1 MSMALFTIHYEKSIP
16 TSITYRLDN
25 IEETRSIEE
34 LLCDFLN
41 SFETSHMYFRPE
53 CSTERQ
59 KAIYPDTTIF
69 ISTENNYDIQNGSFG
84 MPFDIYVAMNL
95 PLSDSFSDIAK
106 KLKSEVFQSNVSYH
120 LNENRLAFD
129 QSLKVQTPALFGFTN
144 DEFSHIKEILY
155 FDPAQYSI
163 YRRFL
168 SLKKEFA
175 DRLVNMIMPLNHP
188 YSLWQHLYIR
198 SDDFILRQLKVIM
211 EAYNSISYS
220 EDNAFDF
227 ISSDYGTRSDIDSF
241 CLEYSSAQNPLETSF
256 SRAHKY
262 QVTKADV
269 FRAYFKK
276 NQDKISH
283 RYSAKL
289 MTDIEKAYSGFSRK
303 EKANNKEINNIINN
317 NNHILIDAFYSPEK
331 HGLVKSF
338 HCQSSNIY
346 VDYEDA
352 SSGETSTI
360 IYPYDYTLD
369 KIFQPLFG
377 FEYNPKFI
385 SPACAMYMAF
395 NGSANNNPF
404 TYPILNSDF
413 DMYEFFNRMPFHPY
427 SYMIKDLEEIMNI
440 DYRNATFDLETDSLT
455 RVLVCLF
462 ESANK
467 GNTRIKR
474 CKQCG
479 KYFIASSGYDKYCD
493 AAIPENLKT
502 EENGYDHTK
511 ACSYI
516 AKQQQ
521 TQNRIPEIK
530 ELQSFRRNEQ
540 YYFKREAEFFNM
552 EISVYNDRYDTK
564 QNTLRVTPVSELDAV
579 TLKLFSALRCGILLC
594 KYDEIKK
601 QISKDL
607 TETDSDHDYLLKY
620 GKALLNH
627 DFSESVLPTNKRTYC
642 FYFDKTDHFP
652 YRYNWNE
659 ELLTIIN
666 SDNISNSVKIKERIK
681 SMRGMLKNYVSWL
694 EKNNILSMNKRG
706 SMQTEKA
713 IEFLCDILPDDWI
726 IKYMESNNISIYHRK
741 R

>member
-1 MSMALFTIHYEKSIP
+1 MALFTIHYEKSIP

-25 IEETRSIEE
+25 IEETKSIEE

-53 CSTERQ
+53 RSAERD
-59 KAIYPDTTIF
+59 KAFFSDAIVLDF
-69 ISTENNYDIQNGSFG
+69 AASNYDVNNGVFG
-84 MPFDIYVAMNL
+84 MPFDIYVIMNL
-95 PLSDSFSDIAK
+95 PLPEKYLSIAK
-106 KLKSEVFQSNVSYH
+106 RIKSEVFRGDVNYH
-120 LNENRLAFD
+120 INENRLAFD
-129 QSLKVQTPALFGFTN
+129 ESLHVQTSALFDATN
-144 DEFSHIKEILY
+144 DEFTHIKEILH
-155 FDPAQYSI
+155 FDPTRYSI

-168 SLKKEFA
+168 SLKNELS
-175 DRLVNMIMPLNHP
+175 DVLIDMIEPLSHP
-188 YSLWQHLYIR
+188 YNLWQKLYIR
-198 SDDFILRQLKVIM
+198 SDDFILRELKVIL
-211 EAYNSISYS
+211 EAYNSMSFS
-220 EDNAFDF
+220 EGNVFNF

-241 CLEYSSAQNPLETSF
+241 CLEYSSAQNPLEFSF
-256 SRAHKY
+256 SKAHKY
-262 QVTKADV
+262 QVTKAEV
-269 FRAYFKK
+269 FRAYFKT

-283 RYSAKL
+283 KYSAKL
-289 MTDIEKAYSGFSRK
+289 MADIEKAYSGFPRN
-303 EKANNKEINNIINN
+303 ERANSDEINSTINN

-331 HGLVKSF
+331 HGFVKSF

-346 VDYEDA
+346 VDYEDP
-352 SSGETSTI
+352 SSGETFTI

-369 KIFQPLFG
+369 KVFQPLFG

-404 TYPILNSDF
+404 TYPIMNSDF

-467 GNTRIKR
+467 ENTRIKQ

-493 AAIPENLKT
+493 AAIPEKLKT
-502 EENGYDHTK
+502 KKNGYEPRK

-540 YYFKREAEFFNM
+540 YYFQREADFFNM
-552 EISVYNDRYDTK
+552 DISVYNDRYDTK
-564 QNTLRVTPVSELDAV
+564 QNTLRVTPISDLDAV

-594 KYDEIKK
+594 KYDESKK
-601 QISKDL
+601 QISKEL
-607 TETDSDHDYLLKY
+607 TDPDSNHDYLLRY
-620 GKALLNH
+620 GKSLLNH
-627 DFSESVLPTNKRTYC
+627 DFSESVLPNRQKTYC
-642 FYFDKTDHFP
+642 YYFDKTNRFS

-666 SDNISNSVKIKERIK
+666 SNNISNSVKVKERIK
-681 SMRGMLKNYVSWL
+681 SMRMMLKNYVLWL
-694 EKNNILSMNKRG
+694 NKNNILSMNKRD
-706 SMQTEKA
+706 SKQTIKA

-726 IKYMESNNISIYHRK
+726 IAETETNSIALKHRK

>member
-1 MSMALFTIHYEKSIP
+1 MALFTIHYEKTIP

-25 IEETRSIEE
+25 IEETKSIEE

-41 SFETSHMYFRPE
+41 AFETSHMYFRPE
-53 CSTERQ
+53 RDAERQ
-59 KAIYPDTTIF
+59 KAIYPDTVF
-69 ISTENNYDIQNGSFG
+69 ISTENNYDINNGSFG
-84 MPFDIYVAMNL
+84 MPFDIYVTLNL
-95 PLSDSFSDIAK
+95 PLSDTFSNIAK
-106 KLKSEVFQSNVSYH
+106 KLKSEVFQRNVNYH

-144 DEFSHIKEILY
+144 DEFSHIKEILH

-168 SLKKEFA
+168 SLKKEFS
-175 DRLVNMIMPLNHP
+175 DVLVDTIMPLNHP
-188 YSLWQHLYIR
+188 YNLWQNLYIR
-198 SDDFILRQLKVIM
+198 SDDFVLRQLKVIL
-211 EAYNSISYS
+211 EAYSSMNYS
-220 EDNAFDF
+220 EGNVFNF
-227 ISSDYGTRSDIDSF
+227 ISSDFGTRSDIDSF
-241 CLEYSSAQNPLETSF
+241 CLEYSSAINPLEFSF

-262 QVTKADV
+262 QVTKAEI
-269 FRAYFKK
+269 FRAYFKQ
-276 NQDKISH
+276 NQNKISH
-283 RYSAKL
+283 KYSAKL
-289 MTDIEKAYSGFSRK
+289 MADIEKAYSGFPRK
-303 EKANNKEINNIINN
+303 EKENNDEINNAINN
-317 NNHILIDAFYSPEK
+317 NNRILIDAFYSPEK
-331 HGLVKSF
+331 HGFVKSF

-346 VDYEDA
+346 VDYEDP
-352 SSGETSTI
+352 SSGEVSTI

-369 KIFQPLFG
+369 KVFQPLFG

-462 ESANK
+462 ESTDK
-467 GNTRIKR
+467 GNTKIKR

-493 AAIPENLKT
+493 AAIPEDQKT
-502 EENGYDHTK
+502 EKNGYVHTK

-540 YYFKREAEFFNM
+540 YYFQREADFFDM
-552 EISVYNDRYDTK
+552 DISVYNDRYDTK
-564 QNTLRVTPVSELDAV
+564 QNTLRITPISDLDAV

-594 KYDEIKK
+594 KYDESKK
-601 QISKDL
+601 QITKEL
-607 TETDSDHDYLLKY
+607 TEADSDHDYLLRY
-620 GKALLNH
+620 GKSLLNH
-627 DFSESVLPTNKRTYC
+627 DFSESVLPNNQKTYC
-642 FYFDKTDHFP
+642 YYFDKTNRFS

-659 ELLTIIN
+659 ELMTIIN
-666 SDNISNSVKIKERIK
+666 SNHISNSVKIKERVK
-681 SMRGMLKNYVSWL
+681 AMHVMLKNYVSWL
-694 EKNNILSMNKRG
+694 TKNNTLSMNKRG
-706 SMQTEKA
+706 SKQTTKA

-726 IKYMESNNISIYHRK
+726 IGETEANNIALKHRK